1 MGVSCDGN
9 EHFRSEGGSTF
20 KAKEELIE
28 NRRCYSEEGPQMI
41 QEEGLAARV
50 RPKNVSGVL
59 DTSKAKASKK
69 RASKI
74 PALTSTWDLAKR
86 TSEDLS

>member
-1 MGVSCDGN
+1 MEMSILDQ
-9 EHFRSEGGSTF
+9 RGGSTF
-20 KAKEELIE
+20 KAKEELTG
-28 NRRCYSEEGPQMI
+28 NRRCYSEEMI
-41 QEEGLAARV
+41 QEEGLTARV

-74 PALTSTWDLAKR
+74 PALTSTRDLAKR
-86 TSEDLS
+86 TSADLS